1 MSHAAFTGDFDQL
14 ITPEPLPACRHGGS
28 LLRLGKIGYAPKT
41 VRSRLFGKALFM
53 RDRGDAQPSDEVG
66 QELVARWRRGD
77 QTAFSDLFKTYRSLV
92 YGVLYHLLP
101 HDPEL
106 EDVVQT
112 AFIEVFRSLGS
123 FEGRSKLSSWIARVA
138 LHVGYHHL
146 RRRRSRPPDYD
157 VERTLPE
164 LIDDTPRSDPERT
177 FEQKDAIRRVYAIL
191 DSIAPRKR
199 TVFILNDL
207 QGISQEE
214 AAEVVGANIAT
225 VRTRLFYARK
235 EFWKKASRD
244 PVLSKLGGDL
254 SGSPVS
260 ISKLTG
266 TADGAEDDA
275 DS

>member
-1 MSHAAFTGDFDQL
+1 
-14 ITPEPLPACRHGGS
+14 
-28 LLRLGKIGYAPKT
+28 
-41 VRSRLFGKALFM
+41 VRGRLFGKALFL
-53 RDRGDAQPSDEVG
+53 RDRGDGQPSDEVG

-77 QTAFSDLFKTYRSLV
+77 QAAFADLFKTYRSLV

-157 VERTLPE
+157 VERKLPE
-164 LIDDTPRSDPERT
+164 LIDDSPRADPERT
-177 FEQKDAIRRVYAIL
+177 LERKEAIRRVYAIL
-191 DSIAPRKR
+191 DTIAPRKR

-235 EFWKKASRD
+235 EFWKKAARD

-254 SGSPVS
+254 SVGAASLA
-260 ISKLTG
+260 KLTG
-266 TADGAEDDA
+266 TGDSEDEGGGDPET
-275 DS
+275 